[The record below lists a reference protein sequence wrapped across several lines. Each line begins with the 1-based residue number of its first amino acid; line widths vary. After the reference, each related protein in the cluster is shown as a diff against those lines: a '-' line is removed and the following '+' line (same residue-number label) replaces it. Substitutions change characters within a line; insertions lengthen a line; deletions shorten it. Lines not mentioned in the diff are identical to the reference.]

1 MKIISLSVVLIISLL
16 ITTQVYAANETRA
29 NTATSFS
36 GSTLKSVMPSDSQVS
51 GYGAYAKVTLYLAT
65 TNDETQGMVFKKDAD
80 GKKYIDMENTPVTRK
95 DGEPMFVKFGQSI
108 ITKNDYVMPQASYV
122 NLYTSKFDALIDYK
136 KGEKHYPV
144 YDTMLT
150 DSQLSDIGVPR
161 WIVYINGVATNN
173 HTNVVNYFKGN
184 GNAILASEN
193 LRDIIFEVAEKSDS
207 LNAIGRSAINNVLNK
222 TKQKASFWYL
232 NDNGQKVEL
241 SVDDIL
247 PTNPDNLANWLIV
260 YEPVI
265 NYHEDP
271 NKMFFPTKGGSNFL
285 ITATDAVL
293 QNMHAGAEGYQS
305 VVKFLNGSPKVV
317 MHYNHCRLCDL
328 TWYGYP
334 EWPHANLPLATYCPL
349 PCPGVSSD
357 YDGVKTKDRY
367 PFSISS
373 AVKAAAKNFTIEYNW
388 LRYSGGYLFDKPT
401 ESMNVLVE
409 GTNTDNIIHYG
420 GYSLFVNGPAKA
432 ETSKKI
438 AETSKKIPVYLKVVV
453 VNKDYS
459 FTTVPFV
466 KMNLTTKNDMT
477 SSQQAEADESAMTFI
492 QKHKGIETALTEK
505 YNRIK
510 NGTLKYNAETDSG
523 YTPIA
528 FIEEEVDYSDLLK
541 NIKIYPQEI
550 EGLSKSVQMKN
561 FNLSSYESNIIQSNP
576 NYPVIDLTTNIN
588 NYLDV
593 LKEAAD
599 SANYIG
605 YDGTITLKDGTKIG
619 PNEEIQPNWDR
630 FIVHASNEEID
641 SLNDIKSVFN
651 IMFYD
656 KENPAENIPMA
667 FTYKGDPI
675 YITIILSIVKSP
687 DDYTEN
693 IVSANTIYE
702 NELMKAMNS
711 GVDSAISRVVVKKT
725 VNNTSCNGYVTVS
738 CKHPDP
744 NDPTKK
750 LHSYDKVSCGHSK
763 TLSNAKDI
771 TPKTITVQPSW
782 YWNSSMF
789 DNISKLS
796 VLRNSG
802 ALVDDGVTFVFNTTS
817 SFVSD
822 NMNNAFDKITRYRFL
837 THRNGGNNQPL
848 QLAAYMNNTELNKA
862 FLNFINPY
870 YSNYPSAYSNPNGN
884 FGGGNYTVETSL
896 TLPSSVTAIGSG
908 RFCSGGSSNSLNIPV
923 KLSGEML
930 YGVTTIKDDTFRTKT
945 DITVQPTISQSS
957 KTSPDLET
965 ESVYWGLGD
974 PDLIPSCFI
983 RFESQP
989 ISFFPAFKMQYQD
1002 SNDPGSPFKDV
1013 WILANGERVFKSHD
1027 LVTFEILES
1036 KIDVFA
1042 PWSRD
1047 REDRWVDPNSNNP
1060 TARTIPT
1067 LKSGSMLKADASGTT
1082 LRVTVNV
1089 HMQDPAFL
1097 PESQRATLQA
1107 KNDGII
1113 EKYDNMVKDIIER
1126 LKKDG
1131 LSYYSNLL
1139 QATTPETIHYIPSGN
1154 SVIDLSAKTT
1164 IRLAAPVDVHTNI
1177 FTFAAYVDNDNKA
1190 DYDPAGNRTIN
1201 IKGQNIQIK
1210 RWQDIN
1216 IIKSNAILK
1225 ELLVENG
1232 GDEIPG
1238 WYNESFEGIII
1249 VSRVYLLELQN
1260 LMSTYTQVH
1269 PYLSDWQTERNANA
1283 KELSFVP
1290 DNKFTLI
1297 KAGQFGIGLEIRFP
1311 EIDLGGQN
1319 HKVVLN
1325 GYPYLFDIRG
1335 SVYDN

>member
-1 MKIISLSVVLIISLL
+1 MRKNIVKLMLMLFILIATLL
-16 ITTQVYAANETRA
+16 FTTTVYAANETRA

-36 GSTLKSVMPSDSQVS
+36 GSTLKSIMPGDSWVS

-65 TNDETQGMVFKKDAD
+65 TNDINQGIV
-80 GKKYIDMENTPVTRK
+80 YNENNLIDMERTPVTRK
-95 DGEPMFVKFGQSI
+95 DGEPMFVKFGRSI
-108 ITKNDYVMPQASYV
+108 ITKIDYTMPQASYV
-122 NLYTSKFDALIDYK
+122 NLTTCKLDTLIDFK

-144 YDTMLT
+144 YYETLT

-161 WIVYINGVATNN
+161 WIKYVDGIATNN
-173 HTNVVNYFKGN
+173 HEEVVGFFRGN
-184 GNAILASEN
+184 GSSEIASN
-193 LRDIIFEVAEKSDS
+193 HLKKIISEVAKQSD
-207 LNAIGRSAINNVLNK
+207 NATYITDRLSNVLNK
-222 TKQKASFWYL
+222 TKQKANFSYQAT
-232 NDNGQKVEL
+232 NGDKINL
-241 SVDDIL
+241 SVANIL
-247 PTNPDNLANWLIV
+247 PDNEHYYAHWLIV

-349 PCPGVSSD
+349 PCLGVSSD

-466 KMNLTTKNDMT
+466 KMDLTTKNDMT
-477 SSQQAEADESAMTFI
+477 SSQQAEADEAAMTFI

-510 NGTLKYNAETDSG
+510 NGTLKYNAETNSD

-561 FNLSSYESNIIQSNP
+561 FNLSSYESNVIQSNP

-630 FIVHASNEEID
+630 FIVHASNEGID
-641 SLNDIKSVFN
+641 SLNDIKNVFN

-702 NELMKAMNS
+702 NELMKAMSS
-711 GVDSAISRVVVKKT
+711 GDNGVFSKVVVKKN
-725 VNNTSCNGYVTVS
+725 VYDTSCDGYDTVP

-750 LHSYDKVSCGHSK
+750 LHSYDKVSCGHPK
-763 TLSNAKDI
+763 TLANAFNI

-782 YWNSSMF
+782 YWNSTMF
-789 DNISKLS
+789 NGLS
-796 VLRNSG
+796 RLAVLRPNG
-802 ALVDDGVTFVFNTTS
+802 VLVNDGVTFVFNTTS
-817 SFVSD
+817 SFTSN
-822 NMNNAFDKITRYRFL
+822 NMNNAFSQITGYKFI
-837 THRNGGNNQPL
+837 THRNANSQPL
-848 QLAAYMNNTELNKA
+848 QLAAYMGNTDLNKA
-862 FLNFINPY
+862 FQAFISPY
-870 YSNYPSAYSNPNGN
+870 FGTYPAAYSNPTGD
-884 FGGGNYTVETSL
+884 FSGGSFSVQTSMD
-896 TLPSSVTAIGSG
+896 LPQNVTAVGSG
-908 RFCSGGSSNSLNIPV
+908 DFCSGGSSNSLNIPV
-923 KLSGEML
+923 KLSGEIP
-930 YGVTTIKDDTFRTKT
+930 YGITTIVDNTFRTQT
-945 DITVQPTISQSS
+945 NITVQPTISQNA
-957 KTSPDLET
+957 KVSPSLKT
-965 ESVYWGLGD
+965 ESAYWGLGEK
-974 PDLIPSCFI
+974 DLIASHCI

-989 ISFFPAFKMQYQD
+989 ISFYPAFKMQYQD
-1002 SNDPGSPFKDV
+1002 TNNPNAPFKEV
-1013 WILANGERVFKSHD
+1013 WILASGERTFKSYD
-1027 LVTFEILES
+1027 SVTFEILDS
-1036 KIDVFA
+1036 KITVDA

-1047 REDRWVDPNSNNP
+1047 REDKYINP
-1060 TARTIPT
+1060 EKNDSALIARNTPTI
-1067 LKSGSMLKADASGTT
+1067 KSGSMIKADASGTT
-1082 LRVTVNV
+1082 LRITASI
-1089 HMQDPAFL
+1089 HLQDPAFV
-1097 PESQRATLQA
+1097 PESQRTALHA
-1107 KNDGII
+1107 KNDQII
-1113 EKYDNMVKDIIER
+1113 DEYDDMVKDIITKLEN
-1126 LKKDG
+1126 DG
-1131 LSYYSNLL
+1131 ISYYSNLL
-1139 QATTPETIHYIPSGN
+1139 QAATAETIHFIPSGN
-1154 SVIDLSAKTT
+1154 DVVDLSAKTT
-1164 IRLAAPVDVHTNI
+1164 IRLANPIDVRTNI
-1177 FTFAAYVDNDNKA
+1177 YTFAAYLDNDDKA
-1190 DYDPAGNRTIN
+1190 DTPAGRTF
-1201 IKGQNIQIK
+1201 KVKEQNLVLK
-1210 RWQDIN
+1210 RWKDTN
-1216 IIKSNAILK
+1216 IIKSNQILK

-1238 WYNESFEGIII
+1238 WYHESYEGIII
-1249 VSRVYLLELQN
+1249 VTRVYLLELQN

-1269 PYLSDWQTERNANA
+1269 PYLSDWQTERNAHA

-1319 HKVVLN
+1319 HKVVLT